1 MKTIGLTGGVGM
13 GKSACAQ
20 LLAARGAAVMDTDE
34 LARQVVQPGQ
44 PALAEVVEM
53 FGRDIIAPD
62 GRALPC
68 PAAAQIVGLGIDNVR
83 DRSLGEIWQH
93 SAAFTRFRRLR

>member
-62 GRALPC
+62 GQLKRDALAEIVFAD
-68 PAAAQIVGLGIDNVR
+68 AAARKKLEDILHPRIRERWRAQ
-83 DRSLGEIWQH
+83 
-93 SAAFTRFRRLR
+93 